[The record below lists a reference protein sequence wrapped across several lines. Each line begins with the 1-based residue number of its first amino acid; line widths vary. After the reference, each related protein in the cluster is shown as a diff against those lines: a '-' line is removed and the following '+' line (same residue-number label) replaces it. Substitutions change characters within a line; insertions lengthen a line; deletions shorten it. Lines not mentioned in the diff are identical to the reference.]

1 MRIYLD
7 RSKIEMKKEIERL
20 KKVLEN
26 EDMPIVRVY
35 IKSKIEE
42 LEKRLVE

>member
-1 MRIYLD
+1 MKIYLN
-7 RSKIEMKKEIERL
+7 RSKIEIKKEIERL

-26 EDMPIVRVY
+26 ENVPIVRVY

-42 LEKRLVE
+42 LEKELVR